1 MALSVH
7 LREQVFSLARKTPVR
22 APVSHTGTPGFS
34 VQPRLPTPASR
45 SRRPWETAVMVPVL
59 GFLPLMGG
67 LGCVP
72 RAEDGPHRYKHLV
85 HQGVGAL
92 PQSLP
97 NSRSA
102 SERGDKGR
110 GWPSGG
116 QHPSHSAP
124 RSASCHMH
132 SGRRHVVPQRL
143 GPCHRLGKL
152 MESAPGSVPAQ
163 PGCYST

>member
-7 LREQVFSLARKTPVR
+7 LREQVFSLARKTLVR

-92 PQSLP
+92 LRASPTRALP
-97 NSRSA
+97 
-102 SERGDKGR
+102 
-110 GWPSGG
+110 
-116 QHPSHSAP
+116 P
-124 RSASCHMH
+124 REEIKVVDGHRVDSIPATPLP
-132 SGRRHVVPQRL
+132 GRRPVTCTPGGGTWCPSAWVRAT
-143 GPCHRLGKL
+143 GW
-152 MESAPGSVPAQ
+152 ES
-163 PGCYST
+163 